1 MRKPNLLILGAGGVG
16 GVTAHK
22 AAQNSQWFGTITLAS
37 RTLAKA
43 QAIADDVSARGHG
56 SIDARQVDAQNQ
68 AELERVALQKLLRA
82 LERAGAR

>member
-22 AAQNSQWFGTITLAS
+22 AAQNAKAFGTITLAS

-43 QAIADDVSARGHG
+43 EAIA
-56 SIDARQVDAQNQ
+56 
-68 AELERVALQKLLRA
+68 
-82 LERAGAR
+82 